1 VLPGDPYWA
10 YELYDLVHGEFS
22 DTVDPD
28 TAIPVSSVDLLIYK
42 ENSMLDEECPA
53 LGVYIRRLHTVASRI
68 SRQSSSTVQSSSKR
82 G

>member
-1 VLPGDPYWA
+1 
-10 YELYDLVHGEFS
+10 
-22 DTVDPD
+22 VDPD